1 MPQLPEAIFSRS
13 LPMVMPAAVDI
24 LLVEDDPDDAELT
37 LRALAK
43 CGLKGKVIHVE
54 DGAAAIDF
62 ICGQGG
68 QGKKSGLGPARAR
81 AQLPRMVLLDLKLPK
96 LNGFDVLE
104 RIRANQATSRLP
116 VVILTSSNEE
126 RDKVQGYELGANGYV
141 VKPLDFDEYNSALAA
156 ISHFW
161 VGINQPAP

>member
-1 MPQLPEAIFSRS
+1 
-13 LPMVMPAAVDI
+13 MVMPAAVDI

-43 CGLKGKVIHVE
+43 SGLAGKVIHVE
-54 DGAAAIDF
+54 DGAAAIEF
-62 ICGQGG
+62 ICGRGG
-68 QGKKSGLGPARAR
+68 RERAS
-81 AQLPRMVLLDLKLPK
+81 LPCMVLLDLKLPK

-104 RIRANQATSRLP
+104 RIRANQASSRLP

-126 RDKVQGYELGANGYV
+126 RDKTLGYQLGANGYV